1 MPKKLNVM
9 MIGAHPADAFDAV
22 GGTLAKHADQ
32 GDSVTAVTLTHGVKS
47 HDWSLM
53 AEERDKKSSAG
64 DAEVQAHIELK
75 EKEVREGLAILG
87 VTDARFLN
95 MDDQFLQIDEK
106 VVWELAGIIREVRPH
121 IVITQSPLEQNGVA
135 DQHALCGQIVLLA
148 IRQASAVMPGHPLP
162 PFGVSRV
169 YFDAAG
175 GKTTT
180 LEYERNRFP
189 HILIDI
195 EDTVERKVKAI
206 DKLKSQFYNG
216 DAGRKM
222 TEVRGFIWG
231 LHQRLPYVEGF
242 QIFEPLVYDT
252 LPVPDYDFKRAQIPY
267 EEQYRHAGKLITPFV
282 EQEN

>member
-1 MPKKLNVM
+1 MTRKLNVM
-9 MIGAHPADAFDAV
+9 MVGAHPADAFDAV
-22 GGTLAKHADQ
+22 GGTLAKHADA
-32 GDSVTAVTLTHGVKS
+32 GDHVVAVVLTHGVKS

-53 AEERDKKSSAG
+53 AEERDKKASAG
-64 DAEVQAHIELK
+64 DAEVQRQITLK

-87 VTDARFLN
+87 IEDAYFLN
-95 MDDQFLQIDEK
+95 MDDQFLQIDRQ
-106 VVWELAGIIREVRPH
+106 VVWDLAGLIRKERPH
-121 IVITQSPLEQNGVA
+121 ILITQSPLEQNGVA

-148 IRQASAVMPGHPLP
+148 IRQASSVMPGHPLP

-175 GKTTT
+175 GKTTS

-195 EDTVERKVKAI
+195 EETVERKVKAI
-206 DKLKSQFYNG
+206 DKLRSQFYNG

-222 TEVRGFIWG
+222 TEVRQFIWG

-242 QIFEPLVYDT
+242 QIFEPLVYGT
-252 LPVPDYDFKRAQIPY
+252 LPVPEYDFVRAGIPY

-282 EQEN
+282 EEDE